1 MDIIYEL
8 QAEVLKTLANA
19 HRLEIIHRLAEDGPC
34 EVQRLGDELG
44 IAQRNVSQHLAVMCG
59 AGVVEGERVGRAV
72 RYRLADPD
80 IVRACGLMRNV
91 LQRRVM
97 RLAQM
102 YGVAASDE
110 VAEKPEMAAM
120 GCPAPT

>member
-1 MDIIYEL
+1 M
-8 QAEVLKTLANA
+8 
-19 HRLEIIHRLAEDGPC
+19 R
-34 EVQRLGDELG
+34 
-44 IAQRNVSQHLAVMCG
+44 G